1 MAPYYPEE
9 VDVFSEPHSRMKQL
23 VEDYSEKLSCT
34 DFSDGVALES
44 LLHSL
49 HHTFREFKCHEYIEN
64 KLIMRKLKGRLMSLS
79 VQDATVCNC
88 HSDNRLSDI
97 LDLVQDGYSFVVKTV
112 AECVNY
118 GIKLQNAV
126 EEFTDLFLPHMKE
139 EEEVFQPM
147 LIKYFEYEELKI
159 LKEQVIKEHVKWQ
172 LSNDEE
178 KYRSEEADSKV
189 ESVEELDQNKFLRL
203 PPEVIINIF
212 SFLPIPDLLRCSE
225 VCQKWS
231 QFVYDPSLWRNIYP
245 IHWARGIWNI
255 TEYDL
260 IEPCLPS
267 LNDYHMKNNK
277 FLDED
282 VDYDESSDNESN
294 CSNDCGDDCSC
305 INEMKAIKQ
314 ENKILNSLVKYLL
327 PKVGIGVHKIVLT
340 SSRGLTSSLL
350 HSFLL
355 LCPNLSFLDVS
366 YTNITDSAFK
376 GLIKTRACLNLKHLD
391 LSGCREFGD
400 LGLYRLSE
408 CFYSA
413 EILSSDITTNM
424 ISDACIEKSPNIK
437 TISQNKANDQKFVN
451 IPKTTNIHQ
460 KCLKKDIFE
469 DIVICELEKL
479 SRQCPF
485 FSAGLCCQNIACDS
499 FNTFKQ
505 RSVYTRTE
513 NFEKVYNNRTFPKT
527 SSSESVQ
534 IVSGLK
540 FLSLSGCYQIT
551 DKGLRYF
558 AESGILTHLQHL
570 DVSGCWNLTGPGLMA
585 VVSLSSDLLPEN
597 LYYCDHIQNGPYA
610 ESANGCQNLQ
620 SEVRACCCGQQR

>member
-9 VDVFSEPHSRMKQL
+9 VDVFTEPHSRMKQL

-34 DFSDGVALES
+34 DFSDGKALES

-49 HHTFREFKCHEYIEN
+49 HHAFREFKCHEYIEN

-97 LDLVQDGYSFVVKTV
+97 LDLVQDGYSCSVKTV
-112 AECVNY
+112 AECINY
-118 GIKLQNAV
+118 GIKLQHAV
-126 EEFTDLFLPHMKE
+126 EEFTDLFLPHMRE

-172 LSNDEE
+172 LSNEQE
-178 KYRSEEADSKV
+178 KCSEEEETDSKN
-189 ESVEELDQNKFLRL
+189 ELAEEVDQNTFLRL
-203 PPEVIINIF
+203 PPEVIVNIF

-245 IHWARGIWNI
+245 IHWARGKWNI
-255 TEYDL
+255 TEFDL
-260 IEPCLPS
+260 IEPYLP
-267 LNDYHMKNNK
+267 LTNNYHLKNYK

-282 VDYDESSDNESN
+282 ADYDESGDNDSDCNV
-294 CSNDCGDDCSC
+294 DCGSDDCSC
-305 INEMKAIKQ
+305 ADEIKSIKR
-314 ENKILNSLVKYLL
+314 ENKVLNSLVKYLL

-376 GLIKTRACLNLKHLD
+376 GLIKTNACLNLKHLD
-391 LSGCREFGD
+391 LSGCCELGD

-413 EILSSDITTNM
+413 EIYSSENAIGDICVKGSSSVRKGDKKNIK
-424 ISDACIEKSPNIK
+424 ISKTACI
-437 TISQNKANDQKFVN
+437 Q
-451 IPKTTNIHQ
+451 Q
-460 KCLKKDIFE
+460 KCLQTDILE
-469 DIVICELEKL
+469 DIVLCELEML

-485 FSAGLCCQNIACDS
+485 FSAGLCCQSIACDS
-499 FNTFKQ
+499 LNTYKQ
-505 RSVYTRTE
+505 RSVYSRTKNLE
-513 NFEKVYNNRTFPKT
+513 EVYRKRTFPTK
-527 SSSESVQ
+527 SNSCESVQ
-534 IVSGLK
+534 IATGLR

-551 DKGLRYF
+551 DNGLRYF

-570 DVSGCWNLTGPGLMA
+570 DVSGCWNLSGPGLKA
-585 VVSLSSDLLPEN
+585 VVSLSSNLQPEN

-610 ESANGCQNLQ
+610 ESANGCQNLE